1 MAVRDKQNKTGLGIR
16 ERTIHKY
23 FCEGDRENNTRGG
36 LDMTMQ
42 RLPGQRTVLGPF
54 LTLRQLSWCANLCQ
68 TKGV

>member
-54 LTLRQLSWCANLCQ
+54 LRHYDN
-68 TKGV
+68 